1 MNMILD
7 KKGFLR
13 EVDEED
19 EKFVKGLMKTQLFQ
33 HFIEDAFEYED
44 N

>member
-19 EKFVKGLMKTQLFQ
+19 EKFVKGLRKTQLFR
-33 HFIEDAFEYED
+33 IL
-44 N
+44 